1 MIKPKLLF
9 LFFLIGNIAVAQ
21 NKQQL
26 NLDAAIAEAVANN
39 RAISIAKVEEKIA
52 AAKLKQT
59 EAIFLPQLSFSYT
72 ALTTNNPLN
81 AFGFKLQQQT
91 ISQMDFD
98 PNLLNHPK
106 GTPDFMTKIDVQQPL
121 INMDLMYMRNAA
133 KKQTEIH
140 QYKTK
145 RTQEYITFEV
155 QKAYYQLMMAYKALS
170 VLEESLNTA
179 KQVNQFTNNYF
190 KQGLIQKS
198 DVLNTEVFI
207 TTIETN
213 IIKTKSNIASASDFL
228 SLLMGKSTAT
238 IYTVA
243 EEFNQ
248 KKLIDTANTISD
260 KRADFLAMQRAID
273 ASDLMIKSSKMSYLP
288 KLNAFGAYQLNDAAM
303 FGFGANAY
311 LAGVQLSW
319 NIFKGNST
327 KNKIATQLIEKNKIS
342 EELLQQKEQSKL
354 ELAKTIRD
362 IKDTEATM
370 LQNNKAIE
378 QSTEALRIL
387 QNRYQQ
393 GLINT
398 TDVLMAAN
406 QLSQQKL
413 NLQQTLFSLN
423 VSQAYLQLLTTSNN

>member
-26 NLDAAIAEAVANN
+26 TLDAAIAEAVANN

-133 KKQTEIH
+133 KKQTEIY

-213 IIKTKSNIASASDFL
+213 IIKTKSKIASASDFL

-288 KLNAFGAYQLNDAAM
+288 KLNVFGAYQLNDAAM

-319 NIFKGNST
+319 DIFKGNST

-362 IKDTEATM
+362 IKDTEATI

>member
-21 NKQQL
+21 NTQPLTL
-26 NLDAAIAEAVANN
+26 NVAIAEAVANN
-39 RAISIAKVEEKIA
+39 RTISIAKVEEKIA

-98 PNLLNHPK
+98 PNLLNHPE

-133 KKQTEIH
+133 KKQTEIY

-155 QKAYYQLMMAYKALS
+155 QKAYYQLMMAYKALY

-179 KQVNQFTNNYF
+179 KQVNQFTNSYF

-238 IYTVA
+238 IYTVG

-248 KKLIDTANTISD
+248 KKLIDTANRISD
-260 KRADFLAMQRAID
+260 KRADFLAMQSAID
-273 ASDLMIKSSKMSYLP
+273 ANDLMIKSSKMSYLP

-354 ELAKTIRD
+354 ELSKTIRD
-362 IKDTEATM
+362 IKDTEATI